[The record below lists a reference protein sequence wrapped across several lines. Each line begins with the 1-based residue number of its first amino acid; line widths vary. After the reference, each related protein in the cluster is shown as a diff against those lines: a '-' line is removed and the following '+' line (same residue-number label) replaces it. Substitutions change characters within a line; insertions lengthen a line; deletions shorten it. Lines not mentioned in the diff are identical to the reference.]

1 MSPVSFPGLGLR
13 FSGIQQF
20 PRENLMF
27 LPCLARVLAYVLS
40 IGFLLGSARAA
51 VAPADASREIIAASD
66 GWGAQPTA
74 ALPHGTTGGS
84 SAAPSR
90 TVTVTNRNELL
101 AALAFPDPAPKLI
114 YVKGT
119 IDVNVNDAG
128 KSLSCKDYARPDPAT
143 GEMYSVFA
151 FQAMYD
157 PEGPNGRNAPAGG
170 QEEARL
176 ASAAAQEA
184 RVHIRVPPNT
194 TIFGV
199 GMNATL
205 IGAWLDIR
213 GNGGSQPMNVI
224 VRNIS
229 FEDTADCF
237 PEWSPTDGVTGN
249 WNAEYDS
256 ISVSHA
262 THVWIDHNRFAD
274 LRTRDEIQPMYFG
287 HRYQVHDGL
296 LDITNESDF
305 VTVSWNQFT
314 SHDKTMLIGNS
325 DSAPEDREHLRVTLH
340 HNLFDGVGQRAPR
353 VRYGKV
359 HVYNNVYRADKNT
372 NYRSSW
378 GAGVESQ
385 IYAENNYFE
394 MSNIFG
400 PMETIDGKKGTRITV
415 IGNCWKEKEVC
426 APTDLLAAHNARFDP
441 DLAAD
446 AGWTPS
452 LYGSAKAAETVDAAR
467 ERVLRESGPGWAY
480 KKN

>member
-1 MSPVSFPGLGLR
+1 VG
-13 FSGIQQF
+13 
-20 PRENLMF
+20 
-27 LPCLARVLAYVLS
+27 
-40 IGFLLGSARAA
+40 
-51 VAPADASREIIAASD
+51 
-66 GWGAQPTA
+66 
-74 ALPHGTTGGS
+74 
-84 SAAPSR
+84 
-90 TVTVTNRNELL
+90 
-101 AALAFPDPAPKLI
+101 ALAFPDPAPKLI
-114 YVKGT
+114 YIKGT

-128 KSLSCKDYARPDPAT
+128 ISLSCKDYARPDPAT

-157 PEGPNGRNAPAGG
+157 PEGPNGPNAPAGG

-199 GMNATL
+199 GADATL
-205 IGAWLDIR
+205 IGAWLEIR

-224 VRNIS
+224 VRNLS

-249 WNAEYDS
+249 WNAQYDS

-274 LRTRDEIQPMYFG
+274 LRTRDETQPLYFG

-378 GAGVESQ
+378 GAGIESQ

-394 MSNIFG
+394 MSNLFG
-400 PMETIDGKKGTRITV
+400 PMEAIDGKKGTRITV
-415 IGNCWKEKEVC
+415 TGNCWKEKEVC
-426 APTDLLAAHNARFDP
+426 APTDLLAAYNARFDP

-452 LYGSAKAAETVDAAR
+452 LYGSAKAAETADAAR
-467 ERVLRESGPGWAY
+467 ERVLRESGPGRVY
-480 KKN
+480 NKN